1 MQTARSL
8 EANKLL
14 NAFSYYQ
21 LMFALI
27 LFAIS
32 AAVAVVVVVVVVIIG
47 IHSVCQ
53 S

>member
-1 MQTARSL
+1 MQTTRSL

-14 NAFSYYQ
+14 NAFSHYQ

-27 LFAIS
+27 LFTIS